1 LSDHD
6 CPTFVNV
13 SSSSTVAKEE
23 MGLYKNVLVHSSRP
37 VYQMVNTSEGEHK
50 PYLYYYLPYHNWRI
64 GYDFHHALS
73 QITSDRGPHA
83 CPTDVKNWYD
93 FENGKWREDDLKVVS
108 PIPGESH
115 ERPDGDFLGSIRDRH
130 EYTDAG
136 SGACRDGA
144 GKYTDSY
151 YIRSSNVTRHLCQ
164 AHCDATSVC
173 EAFTVVHGKNCTL
186 WTPGRPSVPTLT
198 ERFWTF
204 RTGNGADAAT
214 RGVGG
219 NSALSGSCMVKITSG
234 LASQVEGQ
242 GFVFYLIW
250 LFLPLTALCC
260 IAGVYVL
267 VYMSD
272 PHWRRQFKSKKLAA
286 FREAS
291 NASASNTSLLKTTEV
306 LDASPQ
312 QLNGTSTVHS
322 VPLAGNAAAESNCF
336 LVPEGLI
343 PQKNDARSSF
353 AFKTSQAPVPADG
366 DI

>member
-1 LSDHD
+1 
-6 CPTFVNV
+6 
-13 SSSSTVAKEE
+13 
-23 MGLYKNVLVHSSRP
+23 
-37 VYQMVNTSEGEHK
+37 
-50 PYLYYYLPYHNWRI
+50 
-64 GYDFHHALS
+64 
-73 QITSDRGPHA
+73 
-83 CPTDVKNWYD
+83 
-93 FENGKWREDDLKVVS
+93 
-108 PIPGESH
+108 
-115 ERPDGDFLGSIRDRH
+115 
-130 EYTDAG
+130 
-136 SGACRDGA
+136 
-144 GKYTDSY
+144 
-151 YIRSSNVTRHLCQ
+151 
-164 AHCDATSVC
+164 
-173 EAFTVVHGKNCTL
+173 
-186 WTPGRPSVPTLT
+186 
-198 ERFWTF
+198 
-204 RTGNGADAAT
+204 
-214 RGVGG
+214 
-219 NSALSGSCMVKITSG
+219 MVKITSG